1 MPAPLVTGPSR
12 NVRIELGGETVLHY
26 GVLRGRVDV
35 FKREDDLSTPH
46 LQIRVVDARN
56 QAWRVPV
63 NVLSADQSH
72 LIFHRADPLQNHP
85 LLAVLPQAAAG
96 FTSLP
101 PSARSAASALDY
113 FRAPLFDWPT
123 GIAIPSTGPGADDD
137 LQDML
142 VTYLKQLHD
151 QGGELFAFGAKFP
164 EPGQQPNP
172 RPIDR
177 EFGTRQGVHDIHMNQ
192 GNPNPGPFAKDN
204 GVFQDGGL
212 ILKFGSRYVGLF
224 LRFATQWLPTDEAT
238 GHRLPGARPIPPGG
252 SVVIDDEGPTLVTH
266 PPVYIERALVNP
278 DGDEP
283 GREVV
288 VIGNTTVASVDLTGW
303 SIVDKNNKADVL
315 QGVLLPAGESRRVV
329 LSGTGAQLGNKGGTI
344 TLKNPGGD
352 QVHAVSYSKED
363 AGQEDRY
370 IRFNT

>member
-1 MPAPLVTGPSR
+1 M
-12 NVRIELGGETVLHY
+12 
-26 GVLRGRVDV
+26 
-35 FKREDDLSTPH
+35 
-46 LQIRVVDARN
+46 
-56 QAWRVPV
+56 
-63 NVLSADQSH
+63 
-72 LIFHRADPLQNHP
+72 LI
-85 LLAVLPQAAAG
+85 
-96 FTSLP
+96 
-101 PSARSAASALDY
+101 
-113 FRAPLFDWPT
+113 
-123 GIAIPSTGPGADDD
+123 
-137 LQDML
+137 
-142 VTYLKQLHD
+142 TYLKQLHD
-151 QGGELFAFGAKFP
+151 QDGELFAFGAKFP
-164 EPGQQPNP
+164 EPGQPSNP

-177 EFGTRQGVHDIHMNQ
+177 EFRTNQGLHDIHMNQ

-224 LRFATQWLPTDEAT
+224 LRFATQWLPTDNAT
-238 GHRLPGARPIPPGG
+238 GHRLPEAKPIPARD
-252 SVVIDDEGPTLVTH
+252 SIVIH

-315 QGVLLPAGESRRVV
+315 GSLVLPAGESRRVV
-329 LSGTGAQLGNKGGTI
+329 LSGAGAQLGNKGGTI
-344 TLKNPGGD
+344 TLKNPAGA
-352 QVHAVSYSKED
+352 QVHAVSYSQED

>member
-1 MPAPLVTGPSR
+1 LSWEGT
-12 NVRIELGGETVLHY
+12 IVLQY

-46 LQIRVVDARN
+46 LQIRVVDGHN

-72 LIFHRADPLQNHP
+72 LIFHRADPFQNNP
-85 LLAVLPQAAAG
+85 IIAALPQVAAG
-96 FTSLP
+96 FTLLP
-101 PSARSAASALDY
+101 PTARSASSALDY
-113 FRAPLFDWPT
+113 FRAPLFDWPN
-123 GIAIPSTGPGADDD
+123 GVAIPSTGPGANDD
-137 LQDML
+137 LQDVL

-177 EFGTRQGVHDIHMNQ
+177 EFRTAQGIHDIHMNQ

-204 GVFQDGGL
+204 GVLQDGGL
-212 ILKFGSRYVGLF
+212 ILKFGARYVGLF
-224 LRFATQWLPTDEAT
+224 LRFATQWLPTDDAT
-238 GHRLPGARPIPPGG
+238 GHRLPGAQPIKAG
-252 SVVIDDEGPTLVTH
+252 GPTLVTH
-266 PPVYIERALVNP
+266 PTMYIERALVNP

-283 GREVV
+283 GSEVV
-288 VIGNTTVASVDLTGW
+288 VIGNTTVALVDLTGW

-315 QGVLLPAGESRRVV
+315 SGVLLPAGESRRVV
-329 LSGTGAQLGNKGGTI
+329 LTGNGAQLSNKGGTI
-344 TLKNPGGD
+344 TLRNPAGE
-352 QVHAVSYSKED
+352 QVHAVSYSQED